1 MKTNQFLNN
10 QNFMSNLNLKQ
21 LPMKTMKT
29 IQLLTI
35 LTVFAFAFTSCSDD
49 DDAPQVINE
58 EEVITT
64 MTVTLVDNNGT
75 VKTMSIVDADGD
87 GPLDPITSADDLD
100 ANTTYTGSVEFLNQ
114 LEDPAEDITA
124 EVAEEDEEHQVF
136 YVPSSNFNVSVQY
149 NDQDANGNPL
159 GLDFTLTTGEAGNPD
174 VSSGTLTVILR
185 HEPNKDAAGVS
196 DGDPT
201 NAGGE
206 TDIEAVFEVNIL

>member
-1 MKTNQFLNN
+1 MKTIQFLNP

-29 IQLLTI
+29 FQLLAI

-64 MTVTLVDNNGT
+64 MNVMLFDGT
-75 VKTMSIVDADGD
+75 STKMLTIVDADGD
-87 GPLDPITSADDLD
+87 PIISADELD
-100 ANTTYTGSVEFLNQ
+100 ANTTYNGSVEFLN
-114 LEDPAEDITA
+114 ETETPVEDITA

-136 YVPSSNFNVSVQY
+136 YVPSSSLNATVEY
-149 NDQDANGNPL
+149 DDQDANGNPV
-159 GLDFTLTTGEAGNPD
+159 GLDFTLTTGDA
-174 VSSGTLTVILR
+174 STGTLTVILR

-196 DGDPT
+196 EGDPA

-206 TDIEAVFEVNIL
+206 TDVEAAFEVDIL